1 MFGEEGSG
9 EGHCCD
15 REDSCEY
22 SSGREGG
29 VCWEGVGGRGVE
41 GTWEGG

>member
-22 SSGREGG
+22 SSGSGR
-29 VCWEGVGGRGVE
+29 EGVGGRGVE
-41 GTWEGG
+41 GTWEGGG